1 MPGTLLVGPSD
12 AEAPSY
18 PRGTR
23 GFGPMPDFKLPF
35 QSIVIASSD
44 DEYVT
49 LERAREFATNWGS
62 ELVEVG
68 NAAISIR
75 LPTSATGPLVTHI
88 CKNSSNR
95 SMLIQ
100 QKKIGSK
107 GMFFVEQDGN
117 ILAKMTYTMPS
128 ENKMI
133 IEHTE
138 VSDELSGKNVGYQ
151 LVKTAVDYAR
161 KQNLK
166 IVPLCPFARSIFDK
180 KEELRDVLA

>member
-18 PRGTR
+18 PRGIR

-68 NAAISIR
+68 NAGHIN
-75 LPTSATGPLVTHI
+75 SA
-88 CKNSSNR
+88 SNLGDWPFGYAYLQK
-95 SMLIQ
+95 LI
-100 QKKIGSK
+100 K
-107 GMFFVEQDGN
+107 
-117 ILAKMTYTMPS
+117 
-128 ENKMI
+128 
-133 IEHTE
+133 
-138 VSDELSGKNVGYQ
+138 
-151 LVKTAVDYAR
+151 
-161 KQNLK
+161 
-166 IVPLCPFARSIFDK
+166 
-180 KEELRDVLA
+180 